1 VPSTCIT
8 FSGARRRQS
17 SWALRGPHLADDPK
31 RVLVVTLHHVLLP
44 AAKSQC
50 IELAEL
56 YVAHVKAIASVR
68 IEAVVL
74 FTEIIKGTRG
84 LAYHGTGE
92 RRQSPF
98 RGRATCQL
106 DERTA
111 MTITL
116 KLSEDQ
122 ARERS

>member
-1 VPSTCIT
+1 M
-8 FSGARRRQS
+8 
-17 SWALRGPHLADDPK
+17 
-31 RVLVVTLHHVLLP
+31 TLHHILLP

-56 YVAHVKAIASVR
+56 YVAYVKAIASVGT
-68 IEAVVL
+68 EVLPVVL

-106 DERTA
+106 DEGTA